1 MPPRLTAASAPLTR
15 CVRVL
20 DEFGVEREIAI
31 PAERALTVFVDK
43 RELVLTTVLDAR
55 PDIREPVPKPSIW
68 PFISA
73 IAVGAL
79 FIASIFTPWGLV
91 IGTVPVAVALIGWFW
106 PKGPPGPPDEDP
118 EP

>member
-1 MPPRLTAASAPLTR
+1 MRGLS
-15 CVRVL
+15 
-20 DEFGVEREIAI
+20 
-31 PAERALTVFVDK
+31 VDK